1 MSLGQEFA
9 MKATRRAV
17 TATVR
22 KAGGRH
28 FWRWPLA
35 FALTLA
41 LVVSLFH
48 DLPALAGGGGAG
60 PIPVA
65 IASSNSTPIQAPD
78 AQAPGHGCH
87 CLCHITDQCAVS
99 PVVTPVVFNNSLN
112 PPRDGEPIRSWAGL
126 PPFRPPRV

>member
-1 MSLGQEFA
+1 

-35 FALTLA
+35 FALA
-41 LVVSLFH
+41 VAMVVSLFH
-48 DLPALAGGGGAG
+48 DLPALAGGGGSG

-65 IASSNSTPIQAPD
+65 IASSTSTPIQAPD
-78 AQAPGHGCH
+78 AQAPGLGCH
-87 CLCHITDQCAVS
+87 CLCHMMDRSAVS
-99 PVVTPVVFNNSLN
+99 PVVTPLVFNESLD
-112 PPRDGEPIRSWAGL
+112 PPGNGAAIRSWAGL